1 MTEDSELLAHYIAR
15 GREPWNVSL
24 EAAWLDYELRRYVL
38 SRLPAQVFAEA
49 AFSSLVNIHEAT
61 AIAEMAAP
69 AAGVPTCDPAIAL
82 LIHVPAPADAVN
94 DSINEHA
101 ILRL

>member
-1 MTEDSELLAHYIAR
+1 MLPVLRSDPSRILVALLCA
-15 GREPWNVSL
+15 L
-24 EAAWLDYELRRYVL
+24 VL
-38 SRLPAQVFAEA
+38 SRLPAPVFAED